1 MRRVSRS
8 KITDGTDSTSA
19 LQQQA
24 FRAHGL
30 LRYSYVEGVAV
41 FFDLIIIVA
50 SSVLTGVLYHL
61 AVINSVG
68 EIETFFGI
76 GGLTAVNFS
85 AILAARGAYRPHVL
99 ADLWKQERE
108 TTIVWLLVFFVLS
121 AVAFSL
127 KISETY
133 SRGST
138 LTFFVFG
145 WFAIILWRLVLARF
159 MVRALARGTF
169 AEQKTILLADQAQLA
184 GSSLVDDLKRYGY
197 VPVRTFEFGPNLVQS
212 VGASSR
218 ISEFIDEVVDV
229 CRQLPIECVFV
240 LGSWDN
246 RRSIDR
252 LMEELGV
259 LSIPIYL
266 LPDRNVA
273 HFLGSRIVNIG
284 PTWTAELQRAP
295 LTATEQICKR
305 AIDLLI
311 ALAALVMLTPLMVL
325 VAISIKI
332 ESSGPV
338 LFMQTRN
345 GFNGRPFKIFK
356 FRTMSVIENGPV
368 IRQATKNDPRT
379 TRLGRLLRRS
389 NIDEL
394 PQLFNV
400 IAGDMSLVGPRPHAA
415 AHNTKYEKIIAKYA
429 YRHHVKP
436 GLTGWAQIN
445 GFRGETKT
453 VDLMAKRVEHDL
465 WYIKNWSIW
474 LDFKILLRTLVVG
487 LQSGA
492 Y

>member
-1 MRRVSRS
+1 M
-8 KITDGTDSTSA
+8 
-19 LQQQA
+19 
-24 FRAHGL
+24 
-30 LRYSYVEGVAV
+30 LRYSYVGGMAIV
-41 FFDLIIIVA
+41 FDLVLIIA
-50 SSVLTGVLYHL
+50 ASVLTGVLYHL
-61 AVINSVG
+61 AILDYVG
-68 EIETFFGI
+68 QVETFLGI

-85 AILAARGAYRPHVL
+85 AILAARCAYRPQYMTMF
-99 ADLWKQERE
+99 WKQAGEA
-108 TTIVWLLVFFVLS
+108 TTVWLLVFFVLS

-133 SRGST
+133 SRGAT

-145 WFAIILWRLVLARF
+145 WFVIILWRLIVAHF
-159 MVRALARGTF
+159 MANALAKGTF
-169 AEQKTILLADQAQLA
+169 AEQKIVLLAEQGQLT
-184 GSSLVDDLKRYGY
+184 GSGLVEDLKRYGY
-197 VPVRTFEFGPNLVQS
+197 VPVQTFEFSPNLVQS
-212 VGASSR
+212 AGASSQL
-218 ISEFIDEVVDV
+218 SEFINEIVEI
-229 CRQLPIECVFV
+229 CRRLPIECVFL

-252 LMEELGV
+252 VIEELGV
-259 LSIPIYL
+259 LSVPIYL

-273 HFLGSRIVNIG
+273 HFIGSRIVNIG

-295 LTATEQICKR
+295 LTAIEQVCKR

-311 ALAALVMLTPLMVL
+311 AAAALVMLTPMMIL
-325 VAISIKI
+325 VAMLIKI
-332 ESSGPV
+332 ESPGPV

-356 FRTMSVIENGPV
+356 FRTMSVLEDGPV
-368 IRQATKNDPRT
+368 IRQATKSDPRT

-415 AHNTKYEKIIAKYA
+415 AHNTKYEKVIAKYA

-436 GLTGWAQIN
+436 GVTGWAQIN

-453 VDLMAKRVEHDL
+453 VDLMARRVEYDL
-465 WYIKNWSIW
+465 WYIRNWSIW
-474 LDFKILLRTLVVG
+474 LDLRILLRTLIVG
-487 LQSGA
+487 LQPTA

>member
-1 MRRVSRS
+1 MQRISRS

-19 LQQQA
+19 LQEQTS
-24 FRAHGL
+24 RAHGL
-30 LRYSYVEGVAV
+30 LRYSYVEGLAV
-41 FFDLIIIVA
+41 FFDLIIIIA

-61 AVINSVG
+61 AIINAVG
-68 EIETFFGI
+68 DVETFLGI

-85 AILAARGAYRPHVL
+85 AILAARGAYRPQVL
-99 ADLWKQERE
+99 ANFWKQGRE
-108 TTIVWLLVFFVLS
+108 TTTVWLLVFFVLS
-121 AVAFSL
+121 TVAFSL

-133 SRGST
+133 SRGAT

-145 WFAIILWRLVLARF
+145 WFAIILWRLIIARF
-159 MVRALARGTF
+159 MAYALATGTF
-169 AEQKTILLADQAQLA
+169 AKRKTILLAEQAQLA
-184 GSSLVDDLKRYGY
+184 GSSVVDDLKRYGY
-197 VPVRTFEFGPNLVQS
+197 VPERTFEFSPNLVRS
-212 VGASSR
+212 AGASSQL
-218 ISEFIDEVVDV
+218 SEFINEIVEV
-229 CRQLPIECVFV
+229 CRQLPVECVFL

-246 RRSIDR
+246 RRFIDR
-252 LMEELGV
+252 VIEELGV
-259 LSIPIYL
+259 LSVPTYL

-273 HFLGSRIVNIG
+273 HFIGSRIVNIG

-295 LTATEQICKR
+295 LTATEQVCKR

-311 ALAALVMLTPLMVL
+311 AVAALIMLTPMMIL
-325 VAISIKI
+325 VAILIKLN
-332 ESSGPV
+332 SPGPV

-356 FRTMSVIENGPV
+356 FRTMSVLEDGLV
-368 IRQATKNDPRT
+368 IRQATKSDPRT
-379 TRLGRLLRRS
+379 TRLGRVLRRS

-415 AHNTKYEKIIAKYA
+415 VHNSKYEKVIAKYA

-445 GFRGETKT
+445 GLRGETKT
-453 VDLMAKRVEHDL
+453 IDLMAKRVEYDL

-474 LDFKILLRTLVVG
+474 LDFRILLHTLIVG
-487 LQSGA
+487 LQSTA